1 MYNNLAVCLMKR
13 DAFHDAEIA
22 CTEALDL
29 SPGNIKALLR
39 RGTCRID
46 TLKWDEAEV
55 DFFAA
60 LKHAAAANDTK
71 AFFALEHDLHKQR
84 MRLKSMRKAQDA
96 KDLEVVSGMFDRL
109 SGKAHQRAH
118 DAVPRR
124 RIQKK
129 RDKSATWYDA
139 ADVALPGEAF
149 PMTGTRAQSAIKID
163 DIDAE
168 IAAEEEEEA
177 DEARA
182 DKSEMY
188 NTLLRTGAMRMYNP
202 DNF

>member
-29 SPGNIKALLR
+29 SPGNSQALLR

-118 DAVPRR
+118 DAVARR

-188 NTLLRTGAMRMYNP
+188 NTLLRRGAMRMYNP

>member
-1 MYNNLAVCLMKR
+1 
-13 DAFHDAEIA
+13 
-22 CTEALDL
+22 
-29 SPGNIKALLR
+29 
-39 RGTCRID
+39 
-46 TLKWDEAEV
+46 
-55 DFFAA
+55 
-60 LKHAAAANDTK
+60 
-71 AFFALEHDLHKQR
+71 
-84 MRLKSMRKAQDA
+84 MRKAQDA

-118 DAVPRR
+118 DAVARR